1 MIVSISNRSVV
12 RASAIVTIACALLA
26 PTTAAREAQAQS
38 NPGSAVSTEAA
49 PYCPDLKH
57 ITNLAMTRERF
68 ASIISK
74 PREGNFQDT
83 SRPLTGWD
91 DCVFYGTRT
100 YTCDSR
106 GFKSEE
112 EAAVAQRAITREILS
127 CLETWDEAQEQTSTA
142 NFIVLHP
149 RLGPA
154 SITLN
159 LDQTND
165 GQHIVRLILFLRLQ

>member
-1 MIVSISNRSVV
+1 MPVSV
-12 RASAIVTIACALLA
+12 RNLVQVSAIVSTVCTLLT
-26 PTTAAREAQAQS
+26 PLTAQGQS
-38 NPGSAVSTEAA
+38 KPYDVSNESA
-49 PYCPDLKH
+49 PYCSDLKH

-68 ASIISK
+68 ASIVGK
-74 PREGNFQDT
+74 PREGNFRET
-83 SRPLTGWD
+83 SRPLTGWI
-91 DCVFYGTRT
+91 DCAFYGTRT
-100 YTCDSR
+100 YTCDSP

-112 EAAVAQRAITREILS
+112 EAASAQKAISRQILS
-127 CLETWDEAQEQTSTA
+127 CLETWDEAQGQTSTA

-165 GQHIVRLILFLRLQ
+165 GQHAVRLILFLRLQ